1 LVQGYNST
9 RAQGSAFGIDDRSW
23 PESCPREGAAA
34 TSKTR
39 ENRLAGD
46 WYRPYFLVDARG
58 RISAWPGLTA
68 EALRVPADGVIGQA
82 CWKVLGERCG
92 HITRE
97 ACAACR
103 AGNRCGAGDLTGHGR
118 CVVLPLPGEQ
128 AGGIAWLPVSSI
140 VPGPPSSAHVEGLL
154 IRGALLDRLATL
166 RDALDGIRH
175 GCDADDCELFLLD
188 PAQREVFM
196 VECVGSDRDAFLA
209 RTHMPL
215 GTGYPGTITV
225 SRKPLGT
232 NHVQDD
238 ARFVRE
244 EVKRRGIRSF
254 VGMPVLQDGESLGY
268 VGVGWKDPTVPLP
281 WGLEVLACLSSIVPL
296 AVTTRTHRT
305 RARGD
310 EQPVLELC
318 CLGSLRLRSAGRWM
332 GADGFPR
339 RKAAQVLAALVLARG
354 GTVPRDRLVERL
366 WPEAPPGAG
375 ANRLHGVVNA
385 LRSALEPGRDPRH
398 SRLVRADVTGYRLDL
413 TVPHA
418 VDLYDFVDA
427 VDAGRAALRQGSE
440 TAAAR
445 HFDTAVRLYQG
456 DLFANDSLDELVEAQ
471 RVHQR
476 HAYLDAVR
484 ALVRI
489 ELRRGAAENAIWV
502 LRAALSIEPVA
513 LDLHET
519 LITQLALADRIGEA
533 REQYESCCAVMRNQ
547 LDMEPSAHLRT
558 LEQLLR

>member
-1 LVQGYNST
+1 M
-9 RAQGSAFGIDDRSW
+9 
-23 PESCPREGAAA
+23 
-34 TSKTR
+34 
-39 ENRLAGD
+39 
-46 WYRPYFLVDARG
+46 
-58 RISAWPGLTA
+58 
-68 EALRVPADGVIGQA
+68 
-82 CWKVLGERCG
+82 
-92 HITRE
+92 
-97 ACAACR
+97 
-103 AGNRCGAGDLTGHGR
+103 
-118 CVVLPLPGEQ
+118 VLPLPDDA
-128 AGGIAWLPVSSI
+128 AGSIVWLPVSSI

-154 IRGALLDRLATL
+154 MRGALLDRMTSL

-244 EVKRRGIRSF
+244 EVKQRGIRSF
-254 VGMPVLQDGESLGY
+254 VGMPVLQNGDALGY
-268 VGVGWKDPTVPLP
+268 LGVGWKDPTVPLR
-281 WGLEVLACLSSIVPL
+281 WGLEVLGCLRSIVPL
-296 AVTTRTHRT
+296 SVSTPVAGPR
-305 RARGD
+305 RAPDGG
-310 EQPVLELC
+310 QPFLELRC
-318 CLGSLRLRSAGRWM
+318 FGGLRLRTAQGWM

-339 RKAAQVLAALVLARG
+339 RKAAQILAALVLARG
-354 GTVPRDRLVERL
+354 GTVPREQLVERL
-366 WPEAPPGAG
+366 WPEVPPGVG

-385 LRSALEPGRDPRH
+385 LRSTLEPRRDPRH
-398 SRLVRADVTGYRLDL
+398 SRYVLTDEAGYR
-413 TVPHA
+413 
-418 VDLYDFVDA
+418 VDLSLPHTVDYYEFVDA
-427 VDAGRAALRQGSE
+427 IDAGRAALREGNE
-440 TAAAR
+440 AVAGR
-445 HFDTAVRLYQG
+445 HFDVAVRLYRG
-456 DLFANDSLDELVEAQ
+456 DLFADDTIDELVETQ

-502 LRAALSIEPVA
+502 LRSALSIEPVA

-519 LITQLALADRIGEA
+519 LITQLALADRLGEA
-533 REQYESCCAVMRNQ
+533 REQYDCCCAVIRSQ